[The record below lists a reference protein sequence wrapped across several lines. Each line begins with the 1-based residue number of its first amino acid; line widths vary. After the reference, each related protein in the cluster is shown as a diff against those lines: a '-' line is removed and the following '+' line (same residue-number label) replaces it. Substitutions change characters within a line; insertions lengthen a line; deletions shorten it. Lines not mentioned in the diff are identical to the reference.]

1 MLDTDTQGCASGVAV
16 GVLDGPLDHQLRAG
30 PVESGEVRSGCRDL
44 AQQVGLSAQLCDRG
58 ATVVAFH
65 VPYLSVHNTPPV
77 REKHLPPS
85 SSAAR
90 FKLSLDSNGRGGSVA
105 IWGLVIETTVGV
117 GERKHTEAYV
127 LTHVEGTREE
137 ALVELERRARIHTPE
152 HPRSPKRR
160 RLFRERDGFL
170 LVIDG
175 AWQSFSTRFTVAEL
189 LDDSAA
195 PPPPPPEVA
204 PPEAEPDPADTVPSP
219 PPPST
224 PPVERDADGVP
235 VRPAWWGRTDLP

>member
-1 MLDTDTQGCASGVAV
+1 VA
-16 GVLDGPLDHQLRAG
+16 
-30 PVESGEVRSGCRDL
+30 
-44 AQQVGLSAQLCDRG
+44 
-58 ATVVAFH
+58 T
-65 VPYLSVHNTPPV
+65 
-77 REKHLPPS
+77 
-85 SSAAR
+85 
-90 FKLSLDSNGRGGSVA
+90 
-105 IWGLVIETTVGV
+105 WGLVIETTVGV

-195 PPPPPPEVA
+195 PA
-204 PPEAEPDPADTVPSP
+204 PPAEAAEAAPAEVEPDPAGTVPP
-219 PPPST
+219 ALST

-235 VRPAWWGRTDLP
+235 MRPSWLGRTDLP

>member
-1 MLDTDTQGCASGVAV
+1 M
-16 GVLDGPLDHQLRAG
+16 
-30 PVESGEVRSGCRDL
+30 
-44 AQQVGLSAQLCDRG
+44 
-58 ATVVAFH
+58 
-65 VPYLSVHNTPPV
+65 
-77 REKHLPPS
+77 
-85 SSAAR
+85 
-90 FKLSLDSNGRGGSVA
+90 A

-127 LTHVEGTREE
+127 LTHAEGTREE
-137 ALVELERRARIHTPE
+137 ALEELERRARIHTPE

-195 PPPPPPEVA
+195 PALLPPSPPAEVA
-204 PPEAEPDPADTVPSP
+204 PPATEPDPADTVP
-219 PPPST
+219 PPSST
-224 PPVERDADGVP
+224 PPPVERDVDGVP
-235 VRPAWWGRTDLP
+235 VRPAWWGRSDLP

>member
-1 MLDTDTQGCASGVAV
+1 M
-16 GVLDGPLDHQLRAG
+16 
-30 PVESGEVRSGCRDL
+30 
-44 AQQVGLSAQLCDRG
+44 
-58 ATVVAFH
+58 
-65 VPYLSVHNTPPV
+65 
-77 REKHLPPS
+77 
-85 SSAAR
+85 
-90 FKLSLDSNGRGGSVA
+90 A

-137 ALVELERRARIHTPE
+137 ALVELERRARRHTPE

-195 PPPPPPEVA
+195 PAPPPTTEVA

-219 PPPST
+219 PPPSPPPST